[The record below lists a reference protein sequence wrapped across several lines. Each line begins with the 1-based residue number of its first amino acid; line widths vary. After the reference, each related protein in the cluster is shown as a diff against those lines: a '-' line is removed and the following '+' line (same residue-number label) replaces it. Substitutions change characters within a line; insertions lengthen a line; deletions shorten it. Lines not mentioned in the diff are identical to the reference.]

1 MDKEDNITR
10 AFELLLDGYTVLE
23 VRRKLLLSLEDW
35 AKLEKSEHFKE
46 MFYLPYQSSGDV
58 LKDIETLLWFAI
70 DEYNSIDLTRK
81 NQRKRAVKMTRIEN
95 LKFRYSTYL
104 LKNE

>member
-1 MDKEDNITR
+1 MDKEDNITQ
-10 AFELLLDGYTVLE
+10 AFELLLEGLTVLE
-23 VRRKLLLSLEDW
+23 VRRKLRLTLEEW
-35 AKLEKSEHFKE
+35 VKLEKSAHFKE

-58 LKDIETLLWFAI
+58 LKDIEALLWSAI

-81 NQRKRAVKMTRIEN
+81 NQRKRAVKLTRIEN

-104 LKNE
+104 LKK